1 MVRQGMPFGKSSK
14 LSDFDEPDIP
24 DVSAEDAQLQETAEL
39 AQETADEFIVSEDIG
54 SDEPAR
60 SEFYDRADQQMLE
73 EAMPAQK
80 SLESQLEERKIINE
94 YNDFATDTDFAD
106 YLRNEKGITMPKD
119 KVASARQKYL
129 KALDVKPADMTT
141 VRVEAQQEKQLF
153 AKQQELEVLK
163 TQLADFDAPDKNRR
177 YSQYTIDKKRQQIRK
192 DFYTQGPTKLDV
204 GQGQPLSKT
213 GERTVSMTK
222 PYIESEIAALEADIA
237 AQRKTMGKADEVK
250 AAETRLKTANPGITD
265 FELKAATQNPRD
277 IPTSPVKGGKDTVK
291 ALEEKKITNLKG
303 ETVKYDVNPRIS
315 FEGNYPVGGSKTASK
330 EAGAGTNR
338 IAGPVGRVDVE
349 GNPIKRTADGRPI
362 GGGELTNLPKET
374 VVTRE
379 IGSYVAGNKVERPGK
394 RDPSKTVLAKP
405 EVTYSATGNRE
416 YVLNKLL
423 QEDADYAAEIF
434 AQDAKIAAKQAE
446 ETVSQ
451 SRVILDESD
460 RKLKKVSFTSLDQK
474 PRDIGMIQSGPTPQ
488 EMKYMEAK
496 GELGG
501 LMGKGQAETMQ
512 ETGAKN
518 TQYGWQQQ
526 LDKDVLNDPRMETL
540 PRSKTTGKIT
550 PGQVKY
556 DKELKSF
563 AYAAKD
569 AEFRADIISKMDK
582 DLQTNIVKGNVT
594 SNKGTVIGRGEVRQ
608 RIKPSSPSSKAKGDF
623 NYQTGGTGAGTG
635 FKGNIGDPGNTMIQG
650 PGRSGKTLASEL
662 YYNPRIPKRRP
673 DAPSTGTPEAMRS
686 KSAAMDALSGGE
698 SDALKQIR
706 KNQKARNAAIAV
718 AATKLGKTISNI
730 ASKAN
735 PALAGLSLL
744 PQKVFDDILYPK
756 KPEA

>member
-1 MVRQGMPFGKSSK
+1 MVIQGIPFSKSGK
-14 LSDFDEPDIP
+14 LSDFDEPDVPEIS
-24 DVSAEDAQLQETAEL
+24 VEDAQLQEAAEL
-39 AQETADEFIVSEDIG
+39 AQETADEFIISEDIG
-54 SDEPAR
+54 SDEPVR

-80 SLESQLEERKIINE
+80 SLESELQERKIINE
-94 YNDFATDTDFAD
+94 YNDFATDADFAN

-119 KVASARQKYL
+119 KVATARQKYF
-129 KALDVKPADMTT
+129 KALKVKPADMTT

-163 TQLADFDAPDKNRR
+163 SQLADFDAPDKNRR
-177 YSQYTIDKKRQQIRK
+177 YSQYTIDKKRAKIESDIENRYWQPGM
-192 DFYTQGPTKLDV
+192 QGPTQSGPPLQ
-204 GQGQPLSKT
+204 QGK
-213 GERTVSMTK
+213 ERKFSMTK
-222 PYIESEIAALEADIA
+222 AYVESEIAALEADIA
-237 AQRKTMGKADEVK
+237 EQRKTMGVADEVK
-250 AAETRLKTANPGITD
+250 AAEARLKIANPGITD
-265 FELKAATQNPRD
+265 FELKAASQNPRD

-303 ETVKYDVNPRIS
+303 ETVKYDVNPRIT

-330 EAGAGTNR
+330 ETGAGVNR
-338 IAGPVGRVDVE
+338 ISGPVGRVDAE
-349 GNPIKRTADGRPI
+349 GKPIRRIDFGDDIGVKI
-362 GGGELTNLPKET
+362 VGGGELTNLPKET

-394 RDPSKTVLAKP
+394 RDPSKTVMAKP
-405 EVTYSATGNRE
+405 EVTYSATGNKD
-416 YVLNKLL
+416 YVINKLL

-434 AQDAKIAAKQAE
+434 AQDAKIAARQAE
-446 ETVSQ
+446 EVVSQ

-501 LMGKGQAETMQ
+501 LTGKGSAETMQ

-518 TQYGWQQQ
+518 TQYGWQQK
-526 LDKDVLNDPRMETL
+526 LDRDILKDPRMEKL

-550 PGQVKY
+550 PGQVKF
-556 DKELKSF
+556 DNELKSF

-569 AEFRADIISKMDK
+569 AEYRDEIIRNMDK
-582 DLQTNIVKGNVT
+582 ELQTQIVKNQEGFET
-594 SNKGTVIGRGEVRQ
+594 RQ
-608 RIKPSSPSSKAKGDF
+608 NITPNLESTKAKGDF
-623 NYQTGGTGAGTG
+623 NYQVGGTGGG
-635 FKGNIGDPGNTMIQG
+635 FKGTIGDPGNTMIQG

-673 DAPSTGTPEAMRS
+673 DAPSAGTPEAMRS

-698 SDALKQIR
+698 SPALKQIR
-706 KNQKARNAAIAV
+706 KNQKARNATIAL
-718 AATKLGKTISNI
+718 AATKLGKTITNV

-735 PALAGLSLL
+735 PALTALSLL

>member
-24 DVSAEDAQLQETAEL
+24 EISAEDAQLQEAAEL
-39 AQETADEFIVSEDIG
+39 AEETADEFIVSEDIG

-60 SEFYDRADQQMLE
+60 SEFYDRADQQI
-73 EAMPAQK
+73 
-80 SLESQLEERKIINE
+80 KIINE

-106 YLRNEKGITMPKD
+106 YLRNEKGITMSKD

-204 GQGQPLSKT
+204 GQGKPLSKT

-222 PYIESEIAALEADIA
+222 PYIESEIAALEADISE
-237 AQRKTMGKADEVK
+237 QRKTMGKADEVK
-250 AAETRLKTANPGITD
+250 AAETRLKIANPGITD
-265 FELKAATQNPRD
+265 FELQAATQNPRD
-277 IPTSPVKGGKDTVK
+277 IPDSPVKGGKHTVK
-291 ALEEKKITNLKG
+291 ALEEKKITSLKG

-315 FEGNYPVGGSKTASK
+315 FEGNYPVGSSKTASK
-330 EAGAGTNR
+330 EAGAGTNK
-338 IAGPVGRVDVE
+338 ISGPVGRVDVE
-349 GNPIKRTADGRPI
+349 GKPIRRIDFGDDIGVKVV

-394 RDPSKTVLAKP
+394 RDPSKTVMAKP

-423 QEDADYAAEIF
+423 QDDADYAAEIF
-434 AQDAKIAAKQAE
+434 AQDAKIAARQAE

-518 TQYGWQQQ
+518 TNYGWQQQ
-526 LDKDVLNDPRMETL
+526 LDKDVLNDPRMEKL

-556 DKELKSF
+556 DRELKSF

-569 AEFRADIISKMDK
+569 AEFRADIINKMDK
-582 DLQTNIVKGNVT
+582 ELQTKIVKNQEGFET
-594 SNKGTVIGRGEVRQ
+594 RQ
-608 RIKPSSPSSKAKGDF
+608 NITPSSVGELPGDTKFKESPEGVRRQQAKEAREKVRRGM
-623 NYQTGGTGAGTG
+623 YLT
-635 FKGNIGDPGNTMIQG
+635 QG
-650 PGRSGKTLASEL
+650 PGKSGSTLASEL
-662 YYNPRIPKRRP
+662 
-673 DAPSTGTPEAMRS
+673 TGTARETG
-686 KSAAMDALSGGE
+686 KDL
-698 SDALKQIR
+698 IR
-706 KNQKARNAAIAV
+706 KGAAGLIGTA
-718 AATKLGKTISNI
+718 KLGKTVLNI
-730 ASKAN
+730 TSKAN
-735 PALAGLSLL
+735 PALAALSLL
-744 PQKVFDDILYPK
+744 PQKIFDDILYPK

>member
-24 DVSAEDAQLQETAEL
+24 DVSAEDAQLQEAAEL

-54 SDEPAR
+54 SDEPVR

-192 DFYTQGPTKLDV
+192 DFYTEGPTKLDV
-204 GQGQPLSKT
+204 GQGKPLSKT

-237 AQRKTMGKADEVK
+237 EQRKTMGKADEVK
-250 AAETRLKTANPGITD
+250 AAETRLKTANPSITD

-303 ETVKYDVNPRIS
+303 ETVKYDVNPRIT

-330 EAGAGTNR
+330 EAGVGTNR

-349 GNPIKRTADGRPI
+349 GNPIRRVDFGDDIGVKVV

-394 RDPSKTVLAKP
+394 RDPSKTVMAKP

-416 YVLNKLL
+416 YTLNKLL

-488 EMKYMEAK
+488 EVKYMEAK
-496 GELGG
+496 GQLGG

-518 TQYGWQQQ
+518 TNYGWQQQ
-526 LDKDVLNDPRMETL
+526 LDKDVLNDPRMEQL

-569 AEFRADIISKMDK
+569 AEFRADIINKMDK
-582 DLQTNIVKGNVT
+582 ELQTKIVK
-594 SNKGTVIGRGEVRQ
+594 NKEGFETRQ
-608 RIKPSSPSSKAKGDF
+608 NITPKPQYPMSDEKQRKFKQDELAAFNTKAKGDF
-623 NYQTGGTGAGTG
+623 NYQSSSEGVRRQQAKEARDKVRRGKYLT
-635 FKGNIGDPGNTMIQG
+635 QG
-650 PGRSGKTLASEL
+650 PGKSGSTLASEL
-662 YYNPRIPKRRP
+662 
-673 DAPSTGTPEAMRS
+673 TGTARETG
-686 KSAAMDALSGGE
+686 KDL
-698 SDALKQIR
+698 IR
-706 KNQKARNAAIAV
+706 KGAAGLIGTA
-718 AATKLGKTISNI
+718 KLGKTVLNI
-730 ASKAN
+730 TSKAN

-744 PQKVFDDILYPK
+744 PQKIFDDILYPK

>member
-1 MVRQGMPFGKSSK
+1 MVIQGIPFSKSGK
-14 LSDFDEPDIP
+14 LSDFDEPDVPEIS
-24 DVSAEDAQLQETAEL
+24 VEDAQLQEAAEL
-39 AQETADEFIVSEDIG
+39 AQETADEFIISEDIG
-54 SDEPAR
+54 SDEPVR
-60 SEFYDRADQQMLE
+60 SEFYDTADQQMLE

-80 SLESQLEERKIINE
+80 SLESELQERKIINE
-94 YNDFATDTDFAD
+94 YNDFATDTDFAN
-106 YLRNEKGITMPKD
+106 YLRNEKGITMPRD
-119 KVASARQKYL
+119 KVATARQKYL
-129 KALDVKPADMTT
+129 KTLNVKPADMTT

-163 TQLADFDAPDKNRR
+163 TQLADFDSPDKNRR

-213 GERTVSMTK
+213 GERTSSMTK
-222 PYIESEIAALEADIA
+222 AYIESEISALEKDIA
-237 AQRKTMGKADEVK
+237 EQRKTMGVADEVK
-250 AAETRLKTANPGITD
+250 AAEARLKIANPNITD
-265 FELKAATQNPRD
+265 FELKAAAQNPRD

-303 ETVKYDVNPRIS
+303 QTVKYDVNPRIT

-330 EAGAGTNR
+330 EAGAGVNK
-338 IAGPVGRVDVE
+338 ISGPVGRVDAE
-349 GNPIKRTADGRPI
+349 GKPIRRIDFGDDIGVKI
-362 GGGELTNLPKET
+362 VGGGELTNLPKET

-394 RDPSKTVLAKP
+394 RDPSKTVMAKP
-405 EVTYSATGNRE
+405 EVTYSATGNKD
-416 YVLNKLL
+416 YVINKLL

-434 AQDAKIAAKQAE
+434 AQDAKIAARQAE
-446 ETVSQ
+446 EVVSQ

-501 LMGKGQAETMQ
+501 LMGKGSAETMQ

-518 TQYGWQQQ
+518 TQYGWQQK
-526 LDKDVLNDPRMETL
+526 LDRDILKDPRMEKL

-550 PGQVKY
+550 PGQVKF
-556 DKELKSF
+556 DNELKSF

-569 AEFRADIISKMDK
+569 AEYRDEIIRNMDK
-582 DLQTNIVKGNVT
+582 ELQTQIVKDE
-594 SNKGTVIGRGEVRQ
+594 RGFETRQNITPRVEPTLPGDTKYKESPEGVRRQ
-608 RIKPSSPSSKAKGDF
+608 QAKEAREKVRSGK
-623 NYQTGGTGAGTG
+623 YLT
-635 FKGNIGDPGNTMIQG
+635 QG
-650 PGRSGKTLASEL
+650 PGKSGSTLASEL
-662 YYNPRIPKRRP
+662 
-673 DAPSTGTPEAMRS
+673 TGTARETGR
-686 KSAAMDALSGGE
+686 DL
-698 SDALKQIR
+698 IR
-706 KNQKARNAAIAV
+706 KGTAGLIGTA
-718 AATKLGKTISNI
+718 KLGKTVLNI
-730 ASKAN
+730 TSKAN
-735 PALAGLSLL
+735 PALSALSLL

>member
-24 DVSAEDAQLQETAEL
+24 EISAEDAQLQEAAEL

-106 YLRNEKGITMPKD
+106 YLRNEKGITMSKD

-204 GQGQPLSKT
+204 GQGKPLSKT

-237 AQRKTMGKADEVK
+237 EQRKTMGKADEVK
-250 AAETRLKTANPGITD
+250 AAETRLKIANPGITD
-265 FELKAATQNPRD
+265 FELQAATQNPRD
-277 IPTSPVKGGKDTVK
+277 IPDSPVKGGKHTVK
-291 ALEEKKITNLKG
+291 ALEEKKITSLKG

-338 IAGPVGRVDVE
+338 ISGPVGRVDVE
-349 GNPIKRTADGRPI
+349 GKPIRRIDFGDDIGVKVV

-394 RDPSKTVLAKP
+394 RDPSKTVMAKP

-416 YVLNKLL
+416 YTLNKLL

-434 AQDAKIAAKQAE
+434 AQDAKIAARQAE

-518 TQYGWQQQ
+518 TNYGWQQQ
-526 LDKDVLNDPRMETL
+526 LDKDVLNDPRMEKL

-556 DKELKSF
+556 DRELKSF

-569 AEFRADIISKMDK
+569 AEFRADIINKMDK
-582 DLQTNIVKGNVT
+582 ELQTKIVK
-594 SNKGTVIGRGEVRQ
+594 NKEGFETRQ
-608 RIKPSSPSSKAKGDF
+608 TITPSSVGELPGDTKFKESPEGVRRQQAKEAREKVRRGM
-623 NYQTGGTGAGTG
+623 YLT
-635 FKGNIGDPGNTMIQG
+635 QG
-650 PGRSGKTLASEL
+650 PGKSGSTLASEL
-662 YYNPRIPKRRP
+662 
-673 DAPSTGTPEAMRS
+673 TGTARETG
-686 KSAAMDALSGGE
+686 KDL
-698 SDALKQIR
+698 IR
-706 KNQKARNAAIAV
+706 KGAAGLIGTA
-718 AATKLGKTISNI
+718 KLGKTVLNI
-730 ASKAN
+730 TSKAN
-735 PALAGLSLL
+735 PALAALSLL
-744 PQKVFDDILYPK
+744 PQKIFDDILYPK

>member
-1 MVRQGMPFGKSSK
+1 MVRQGMPFSKSTK

-24 DVSAEDAQLQETAEL
+24 DISAEDAQLQETAEL

-80 SLESQLEERKIINE
+80 SLESELQERKIINE

-129 KALDVKPADMTT
+129 KALNVKPADMTT

-163 TQLADFDAPDKNRR
+163 TQLTDFDAPDKNRR

-204 GQGQPLSKT
+204 GQGKPLSKT
-213 GERTVSMTK
+213 GERTLSMTK
-222 PYIESEIAALEADIA
+222 PYIESEIAALETDIA
-237 AQRKTMGKADEVK
+237 EQRKTMGKADEVK
-250 AAETRLKTANPGITD
+250 AAETRLKIANPGITD
-265 FELKAATQNPRD
+265 FELQAATQNPRD
-277 IPTSPVKGGKDTVK
+277 IPKSPIKGGKHTVK
-291 ALEEKKITNLKG
+291 ALEEKKITSLKG

-330 EAGAGTNR
+330 EAGVGTNR
-338 IAGPVGRVDVE
+338 IAGPVGRVDAE
-349 GNPIKRTADGRPI
+349 GNPIRRLDDGTII
-362 GGGELTNLPKET
+362 GGGKLTNLPKET
-374 VVTRE
+374 VVTKE

-394 RDPSKTVLAKP
+394 KDPTRTVMAKP

-434 AQDAKIAAKQAE
+434 AQDAKIAARQAE
-446 ETVSQ
+446 ETVNQ

-501 LMGKGQAETMQ
+501 LMGKGSRETME

-518 TQYGWQQQ
+518 TNYGWQQQ
-526 LDKDVLNDPRMETL
+526 LDKDVLNDPRMEKL
-540 PRSKTTGKIT
+540 PRSQTTGKIT

-556 DKELKSF
+556 DRELKSF

-569 AEFRADIISKMDK
+569 AEFRADIINKMDK
-582 DLQTNIVKGNVT
+582 ELQTKIVKNQ
-594 SNKGTVIGRGEVRQ
+594 KGFETRQ
-608 RIKPSSPSSKAKGDF
+608 NITPSSIGELPGDTKFKESPEGVRRQQAKEAREKVRRGK
-623 NYQTGGTGAGTG
+623 YLT
-635 FKGNIGDPGNTMIQG
+635 QG
-650 PGRSGKTLASEL
+650 PGKSGSTLASEL
-662 YYNPRIPKRRP
+662 
-673 DAPSTGTPEAMRS
+673 TGTARETG
-686 KSAAMDALSGGE
+686 KDL
-698 SDALKQIR
+698 IR
-706 KNQKARNAAIAV
+706 KGAAGLIGTA
-718 AATKLGKTISNI
+718 KLGKTVLNI
-730 ASKAN
+730 TSKAN

-744 PQKVFDDILYPK
+744 PQKIFDDILYPK

>member
-14 LSDFDEPDIP
+14 LSDFDEPDVP
-24 DVSAEDAQLQETAEL
+24 DISAEDAQLQEAAEL

-80 SLESQLEERKIINE
+80 SLESQLQERKIINE

-129 KALDVKPADMTT
+129 KALNVKPADMTT

-163 TQLADFDAPDKNRR
+163 TQLADFDSPDKNRR

-213 GERTVSMTK
+213 GERTSSMTK
-222 PYIESEIAALEADIA
+222 AYIESEISALETDIA
-237 AQRKTMGKADEVK
+237 AERKTMGKADEIK

-265 FELKAATQNPRD
+265 FELRAATQNPRD

-291 ALEEKKITNLKG
+291 ALQEKKITNIKG
-303 ETVKYDVNPRIS
+303 ETVTYDVNPRIS

-330 EAGAGTNR
+330 EAGVGTDK
-338 IAGPVGRVDVE
+338 IEKPVSRVDVE
-349 GNPIKRTADGRPI
+349 GNPIRKIDFGDDIGVKII

-394 RDPSKTVLAKP
+394 RDPSKTVMAKP

-423 QEDADYAAEIF
+423 QDDADYAAEIF
-434 AQDAKIAAKQAE
+434 AQDAKIAARQAE
-446 ETVSQ
+446 EVVNQ

-501 LMGKGQAETMQ
+501 LTGKGSAETMQ

-518 TQYGWQQQ
+518 TQYGWQQK
-526 LDKDVLNDPRMETL
+526 LDRDVLKDPRMETL

-556 DKELKSF
+556 DRELKAF

-569 AEFRADIISKMDK
+569 AEFRADIINKMDK
-582 DLQTNIVKGNVT
+582 ELQTQIVKEPRT
-594 SNKGTVIGRGEVRQ
+594 NKDGKSMGDFETRQ
-608 RIKPSSPSSKAKGDF
+608 NITPSSVGELPGDTKFKESPEGVRRQQAKEAREKVRRGK
-623 NYQTGGTGAGTG
+623 YLT
-635 FKGNIGDPGNTMIQG
+635 QG
-650 PGRSGKTLASEL
+650 PGKSGSTLASEL
-662 YYNPRIPKRRP
+662 
-673 DAPSTGTPEAMRS
+673 TGTARETGKDLIGA
-686 KSAAMDALSGGE
+686 
-698 SDALKQIR
+698 R
-706 KNQKARNAAIAV
+706 KADKITRQAFGILGTA
-718 AATKLGKTISNI
+718 KLGKTVLNI
-730 ASKAN
+730 TSKAN
-735 PALAGLSLL
+735 PALSVLSML

>member
-1 MVRQGMPFGKSSK
+1 MVIQGIPFSKSSK
-14 LSDFDEPDIP
+14 LSDFDEPDVP

-80 SLESQLEERKIINE
+80 SLESQLQERKIINE
-94 YNDFATDTDFAD
+94 YNDFATDTDFAN

-129 KALDVKPADMTT
+129 KALNVKPADMTT

-213 GERTVSMTK
+213 GERTSSMTK
-222 PYIESEIAALEADIA
+222 EYIKSEIAALEADIA
-237 AQRKTMGKADEVK
+237 GQRKTMGKADEVK
-250 AAETRLKTANPGITD
+250 AAETRLKIANPGITD
-265 FELKAATQNPRD
+265 FELKAAAQNPRD

-303 ETVKYDVNPRIS
+303 ETVKYDVNPRIT
-315 FEGNYPVGGSKTASK
+315 FEGNYPAGGSKTASK
-330 EAGAGTNR
+330 EAGAGVNR
-338 IAGPVGRVDVE
+338 ISGPVGRVDAE
-349 GNPIKRTADGRPI
+349 GNPIRRIDFGDDIGVKI
-362 GGGELTNLPKET
+362 VGGGELTNLPKET

-394 RDPSKTVLAKP
+394 RDPSKTVMAKP
-405 EVTYSATGNRE
+405 EITYSATGNRE
-416 YVLNKLL
+416 YVINKLL

-446 ETVSQ
+446 ETVNQ

-501 LMGKGQAETMQ
+501 LTGKGSAETMQ

-518 TQYGWQQQ
+518 TQYGWQQK
-526 LDKDVLNDPRMETL
+526 LDRDVLKDPRMETL

-556 DKELKSF
+556 DRELKAF

-569 AEFRADIISKMDK
+569 AEFRADIINKMDK
-582 DLQTNIVKGNVT
+582 ELQTQIVKNQEGFET
-594 SNKGTVIGRGEVRQ
+594 RQ
-608 RIKPSSPSSKAKGDF
+608 NITPSSVGELPGDTKFQESPEGVRRRQAKEAREKVRRGK
-623 NYQTGGTGAGTG
+623 YLT
-635 FKGNIGDPGNTMIQG
+635 QG
-650 PGRSGKTLASEL
+650 PGKSGSTLASEL
-662 YYNPRIPKRRP
+662 
-673 DAPSTGTPEAMRS
+673 TGTARETGKDLIGA
-686 KSAAMDALSGGE
+686 
-698 SDALKQIR
+698 R
-706 KNQKARNAAIAV
+706 KADKITRQAFGILGTA
-718 AATKLGKTISNI
+718 KLGKTVLNI
-730 ASKAN
+730 TSKTN
-735 PALAGLSLL
+735 PALTALSLL